1 MRVGEK
7 YKKGLR
13 IGLKIAGAGAVVA
26 GGVRMASKAGDP
38 NQPMFGSYSAAES
51 VAPPTS
57 QGSSVGLPTL
67 AAKTSQMAGQSADFA
82 SMASQLAQQQ
92 RSKSKFGFF

>member
-57 QGSSVGLPTL
+57 GLPTL